1 MAELQIGL
9 GKSGRRAYGFGEI
22 SVLPTRRT
30 CNPDEVALDWE
41 IDAYRLPL
49 PLLSSAMDSVTS
61 PATAARIGRL
71 GGLGV
76 LNAEGL
82 WTRYEDPSPAY
93 DAITSAPRKG
103 AASCLQEM
111 YSAPVIPELIGERV
125 AEIRESA
132 HLACLAVKPKSVVEL
147 LPYLLAAEVD
157 LLVIQSTSVTA
168 EHVSRTGSPLNL
180 KQVVRDL
187 PMPVMAGGCA
197 SYDSA
202 LHLMRAGVA
211 GVLVGVSPGRSSATR
226 RVVGLGAPQATA
238 LADVRAAR
246 MRHLDETG
254 VYVQVVADGGLTAS
268 GDIAK
273 AVACGADAVML
284 GSLLA
289 AAEEAPG
296 RGFHWNMAAG
306 HGVLPRGVRV
316 YEGIRA
322 PLKEILFG
330 PARSADGRTNLFGG
344 LKEAMAT
351 CGFVSVKDFQK
362 AEVMVSPSFLRS
374 AGAAISGCGSAHP
387 SDGKEQ
393 EEKV

>member
-1 MAELQIGL
+1 MTEIQIGF
-9 GKSGRRAYGFGEI
+9 GKSGRRAYGFEEI
-22 SVLPTRRT
+22 SVLPARRT
-30 CNPDEVALDWE
+30 RNPDEVDLEWE

-49 PLLSSAMDSVTS
+49 PLFSSAMDSVTS
-61 PATAARIGRL
+61 PATAALIGRH

-93 DAITSAPRKG
+93 DAITSAPPEV
-103 AASCLQEM
+103 ASTCLQEM

-132 HLACLAVKPKSVVEL
+132 DLVCLAVKPKRAAEL
-147 LPYLLAAEVD
+147 LPLLTAAEVD

-168 EHVSRTGSPLNL
+168 EHISRTGSPLNL
-180 KQVVRDL
+180 KQIVRDL
-187 PMPVMAGGCA
+187 PMPVVAGGCA

-211 GVLVGVSPGRSSATR
+211 GVLVGVSPGRSSSTR
-226 RVVGLGAPQATA
+226 KVVGLGAPQATA

-254 VYVQVVADGGLTAS
+254 VYVQVIADGGLTNS

-296 RGFHWNMAAG
+296 RGFHWNMSAG

-316 YEGIRA
+316 HEGTRA

-330 PARSADGRTNLFGG
+330 PARTADGRTNLFGG
-344 LKEAMAT
+344 LREAMAT
-351 CGFVSVKDFQK
+351 CGFASIKDFQK
-362 AEVMVSPSFLRS
+362 AKIMISPAFPRA
-374 AGAAISGCGSAHP
+374 AGAPFGGHASARPDDGSGKA
-387 SDGKEQ
+387 
-393 EEKV
+393 